1 MSITEDPCAPM
12 RASHHPAYVIAIG
25 TRTRA

>member
-12 RASHHPAYVIAIG
+12 RASHNLACVIAIG